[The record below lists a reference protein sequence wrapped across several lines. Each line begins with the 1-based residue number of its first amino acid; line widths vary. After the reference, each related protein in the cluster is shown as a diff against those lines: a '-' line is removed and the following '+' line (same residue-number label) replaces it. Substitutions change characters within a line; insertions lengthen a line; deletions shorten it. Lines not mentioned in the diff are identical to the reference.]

1 MVEAK
6 LKAKL
11 VICNV
16 PSTNFGQA
24 RRFYSALFGSDDFVR
39 GPNREVESYN
49 RPLSPD
55 GIDLSITQRY
65 DDREGFTC
73 YFAVK
78 DLAQAVEMLQEAGGR
93 LVTEPTPVPEP
104 DGRGKMGLMAVMLD
118 PDGNHVGLI
127 ELNTR
132 AHGHFRLGRF
142 QRPLQP
148 DQVDGVE
155 LGRKMEKELF
165 AG

>member
-1 MVEAK
+1 MPQVK

-16 PSTNFGQA
+16 PSTNFEKA

-39 GPNREVESYN
+39 GPNRKVESYN

-73 YFAVK
+73 YFAVNN
-78 DLAQAVEMLQEAGGR
+78 LGNAIEMLREAGGTV
-93 LVTEPTPVPEP
+93 VTEPTRIPAP
-104 DGRGKMGLMAVMLD
+104 DGRALMGTMAVMLD

-127 ELNTR
+127 QLDKR
-132 AHGHFRLGRF
+132 AHGHFRLGVY

-148 DQVDGVE
+148 DQVEGLE
-155 LGRKMEKELF
+155 EAKELSATF
-165 AG
+165 FSG